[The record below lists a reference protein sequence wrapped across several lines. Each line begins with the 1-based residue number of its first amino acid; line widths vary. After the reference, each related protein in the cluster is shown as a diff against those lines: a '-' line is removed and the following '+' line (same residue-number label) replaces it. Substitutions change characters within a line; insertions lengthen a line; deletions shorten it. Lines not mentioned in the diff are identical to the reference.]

1 MALRPALSRPL
12 PPLDRRSSDS
22 PPALSRRLIAN
33 DDVGDGDRLHAA
45 YVALVQCH
53 ARLPSSALKKAVK
66 VALAEP
72 LGQSDV
78 ADAIVAAVAAG
89 ESTG

>member
-1 MALRPALSRPL
+1 MG
-12 PPLDRRSSDS
+12 DS
-22 PPALSRRLIAN
+22 
-33 DDVGDGDRLHAA
+33 DRLHAA

-66 VALAEP
+66 VALAET
-72 LGQSDV
+72 LGRSDV

-89 ESTG
+89 ASTGWPHH